1 MLALLPKTWWNFT
14 LRVYIKG
21 FLSKMSILR
30 ILSLLKSSPC
40 CKMHF
45 ASWNV
50 ELGRQFENKIY
61 SQLKDIKY
69 WLQKNPGTYK
79 KLI

>member
-1 MLALLPKTWWNFT
+1 MLALLPKTWWNLT
-14 LRVYIKG
+14 LRVYIKD

-30 ILSLLKSSPC
+30 ILSLVKSSC

-61 SQLKDIKY
+61 SQLKDITY
-69 WLQKNPGTYK
+69 QPQKKPDTYK